1 MENRAKW
8 DIPQKSKAIIVLQ
21 QHVFTG
27 ALEQGDVGS
36 LFDFEMLLLPA
47 EKQ

>member
-8 DIPQKSKAIIVLQ
+8 DMPQKSKVIIVLQ

-36 LFDFEMLLLPA
+36 LFDFEILLPA
-47 EKQ
+47 GKQ